1 MNHSEDMKAHLHKLR
16 QRAVAIQYNPEDA
29 APKIM
34 AKGAGLVAERIM
46 ENARLADVPLH
57 KDAALAEELTKI
69 DLGAGIPPELYEAVA
84 QILIFI
90 NELDRTETVRNY
102 EKAREN
108 SAE

>member
-1 MNHSEDMKAHLHKLR
+1 MADLRPHLQSLR
-16 QRAVAIQYNPEDA
+16 QKAVAIQYNPEDA

-46 ENARLADVPLH
+46 ENARNADVPLH

-69 DLGAGIPPELYEAVA
+69 DLGANIPPELYEVVA

-90 NELDRTETVRNY
+90 SDLDRTETV
-102 EKAREN
+102 KAYAKAHE
-108 SAE
+108 